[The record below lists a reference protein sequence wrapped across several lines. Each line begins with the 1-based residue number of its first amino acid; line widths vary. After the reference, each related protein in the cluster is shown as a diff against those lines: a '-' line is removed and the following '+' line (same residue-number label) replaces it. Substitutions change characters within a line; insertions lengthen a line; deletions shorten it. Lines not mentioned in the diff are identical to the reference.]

1 MSEEKMLGNFKCPAA
16 GEGKCHYAMNP
27 HCEPNS
33 PPDTVLLFET
43 EDGWNQHG
51 GPELFTF
58 DHHEPRGGCV
68 LLNDGTSIFIRT
80 EEELKQLRWK

>member
-1 MSEEKMLGNFKCPAA
+1 MTGHFKCPSAR
-16 GEGKCHYAMNP
+16 EGKCHYAMNP

-33 PPDTVLLFET
+33 PPDMVLLFET
-43 EDGWNQHG
+43 EGGWNKHG

-68 LLNDGTSIFIRT
+68 LLNDGTSRFIRT
-80 EEELKQLRWK
+80 KEELEQLRWK